1 MLRFMDERMDAI
13 NPLVYGYSFQAVW
26 CSFIHISF
34 LDRVLSQGL
43 RYFDLLGSLF
53 YRSPCGPCG
62 LSVIHK

>member
-43 RYFDLLGSLF
+43 RYFDLARIIS
-53 YRSPCGPCG
+53 
-62 LSVIHK
+62 SV